1 MVRVTNKPPARDPV
15 PPGVPPPEPIPH
27 WPGHRVDLPA
37 GQMFVRTTPALKG
50 AEPAVFLHGL
60 GGSSTNWT
68 DLMDLLSRPVRGH
81 PSAPVMACAAL
92 DLPGFGSS
100 PPPRTG
106 EYSIDAHATAVI
118 QFIEEQGLGAV
129 HLIGNSMGG
138 TVSTRV
144 AARRPDLVKTLA
156 LVSPALP
163 DLRPRPLPIRLAL
176 AAAPGVGPVI
186 MDSLRRLPAE
196 ARTDR
201 VLRDVYTDPGVVHPT
216 RRREEI
222 AEVLRRDTLVYANHA
237 VVMSARSIVMEYFKV
252 GRWSLWRDATRII
265 APALIVHG
273 SHDRLVNPAMAG
285 KAARA
290 FHTARVIV
298 LSGVGHVAMME
309 RPELVAAEIRAFLG
323 WVEAS
328 GQENV
333 VQTFV
338 AETIAADTPRE
349 PGTRVGRSG
358 RLAGHLASVMR
369 SYLGAHRG
377 VFDHPGHRG
386 DPRRQSDLGSRLR
399 DRDGRADQRSRV
411 RPTAQ

>member
-1 MVRVTNKPPARDPV
+1 MTNEPPARDPV
-15 PPGVPPPEPIPH
+15 PPGEPPPEPIPH
-27 WPGHRVDLPA
+27 WPGHWVDVPA
-37 GQMFVRTTPALKG
+37 GRMFVRTAPAVEG

-81 PSAPVMACAAL
+81 PAALVLACAAL
-92 DLPGFGSS
+92 DMPGFGDS

-106 EYSIDAHATAVI
+106 DYSIDAHAIAVI
-118 QFIEEQGLGAV
+118 QFIEQQELGSV

-144 AARRPDLVKTLA
+144 AARRPDLVRSLS
-156 LVSPALP
+156 LVSPARP

-176 AAAPGVGPVI
+176 AAVPGVGPVI
-186 MDSLRRLPAE
+186 MDWLRRLPAE

-222 AEVLRRDTLVYANHA
+222 AEVLRRDSLVYANHA
-237 VVMSARSIVMEYFKV
+237 VIMSARSIVREYFKV
-252 GRWSLWRDATRII
+252 GRWSLWRDAARIT
-265 APALIVHG
+265 ASALIVHG

-298 LSGVGHVAMME
+298 LSGLGHVAMME

-328 GQENV
+328 GQDNATEMIV
-333 VQTFV
+333 S
-338 AETIAADTPRE
+338 ETPARQ
-349 PGTRVGRSG
+349 
-358 RLAGHLASVMR
+358 
-369 SYLGAHRG
+369 AHG
-377 VFDHPGHRG
+377 
-386 DPRRQSDLGSRLR
+386 
-399 DRDGRADQRSRV
+399 
-411 RPTAQ
+411 